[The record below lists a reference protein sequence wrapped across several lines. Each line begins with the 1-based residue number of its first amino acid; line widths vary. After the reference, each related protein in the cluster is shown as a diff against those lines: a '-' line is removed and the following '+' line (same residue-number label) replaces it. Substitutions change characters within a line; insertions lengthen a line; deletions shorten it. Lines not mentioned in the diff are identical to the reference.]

1 MEKKK
6 VTIQDIA
13 EKANVSKSTVSRVL
27 NKSSLVK
34 EHKRIAVLEAMELL
48 DFQPNQMARSL
59 AGGRTMTVG
68 VLTQDIGSPFYDLVA
83 RGVANVF
90 GETQYSPIFVDGK
103 WDAEHEEIAI
113 DTLLDRRVDGLIL
126 IGGNMTVEELEKI
139 QEQKPLIVVA
149 KKIEGWD
156 ANCIYVDNFK
166 GAYEATKYLID
177 CGHKQIAF
185 IAGIES
191 HQDAKLRKRGFEQAM
206 QDAGLEIDKDLYV
219 AGDFRPASGEA
230 AAEALLATGKPFTAI
245 FASNDEMACG
255 ARLALYRRDIKV
267 PEQISL
273 VGFDDQAMSAFMTP
287 PLTSV
292 LQPALEMGEVA
303 GKTMINLL
311 DSVPFETPKLE
322 TKLMIRESVAKI

>member
-1 MEKKK
+1 MVKKK

-34 EHKRIAVLEAMELL
+34 EHKRVAVLEAMTLL

-59 AGGRTMTVG
+59 AGGRSMTVG

-90 GETQYSPIFVDGK
+90 GETLYSPIFADGK
-103 WDAEHEEIAI
+103 WNAEQEEIAI
-113 DTLLDRRVDGLIL
+113 ETLLDRRVDGLIL
-126 IGGNMTVEELEKI
+126 IGGSMDVEELEKL
-139 QEQKPLIVVA
+139 QQQKPLIVVA
-149 KKIEGWD
+149 KQIAGWE
-156 ANCIYVDNFK
+156 ANCVFIDNRK
-166 GAYEATKYLID
+166 GAYDATKYLID
-177 CGHKQIAF
+177 CGHKKIAF

-191 HQDAKLRKRGFEQAM
+191 HLDSKLRKQGFEQAM
-206 QDAGLEIDKDLYV
+206 QDAGLEIDRDLCV
-219 AGDFRPASGEA
+219 SGDFRPASGVA
-230 AAEALLATGKPFTAI
+230 AAETLLATGKPFTAI

-267 PEQISL
+267 PDEISL

-292 LQPALEMGEVA
+292 LQPALQMGEVA

-311 DSVPFETPKLE
+311 DSEPFEIPKLE
-322 TKLMIRESVAKI
+322 TKLMIRESVAKV